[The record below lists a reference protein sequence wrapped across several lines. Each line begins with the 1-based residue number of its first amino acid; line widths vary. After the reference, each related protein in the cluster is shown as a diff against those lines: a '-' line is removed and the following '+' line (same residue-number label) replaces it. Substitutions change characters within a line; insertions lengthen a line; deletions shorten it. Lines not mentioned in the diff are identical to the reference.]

1 MPANPLTQDEL
12 WNAVDTLGTDGDVT
26 SIRTDV
32 AAKLIQLKVAE
43 HGANGLQLTP
53 YGQKAFVVLES
64 GDGNVPEF
72 NDYPPAGV

>member
-1 MPANPLTQDEL
+1 MPANLTPDDL
-12 WNAVDTLGTDGDVT
+12 WNAVYELGPEGDIA
-26 SIRTDV
+26 SIRPEV
-32 AAKLIQLKVAE
+32 AVKLIEFNIAE